1 MEQILEIIN
10 TYGLETVV
18 IALAINICT
27 GLIKMPIK
35 ALARKLKDY
44 TKVTRLIV
52 FIPIILGFLFS
63 FCYAKYIQN
72 SYIFD
77 RAFITLWLTSS
88 SLSLTFYAIFEK
100 LFPSKK
106 KLLTESEIKTSET
119 ILENIK
125 QLIGGILSKEDEIKT
140 DLKEINNNEN
150 TEKIQKNKI
159 ILRGNKS
166 A

>member
-18 IALAINICT
+18 IALAVNICT

-35 ALARKLKDY
+35 ALARKLRDY

-63 FCYAKYIQN
+63 FCYEKYIQN

-125 QLIGGILSKEDEIKT
+125 QLIEGILSKEDEIKT
-140 DLKEINNNEN
+140 DLKERNNNEN